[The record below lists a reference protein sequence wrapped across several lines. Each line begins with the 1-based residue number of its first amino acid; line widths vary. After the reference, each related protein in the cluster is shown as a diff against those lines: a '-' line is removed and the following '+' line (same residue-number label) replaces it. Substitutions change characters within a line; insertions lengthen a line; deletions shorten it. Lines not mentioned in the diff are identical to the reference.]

1 MLPGI
6 LLNNVADIRHSA
18 TLLKKGL
25 QHRLFPMNFAKL
37 FRTTFLQNT
46 TRRLFLTMFGYILIT
61 LVQS

>member
-6 LLNNVADIRHSA
+6 LLNNVADILHFS
-18 TLLKKGL
+18 TLLKKGIL
-25 QHRLFPMNFAKL
+25 HRRFPMNFAKL

-46 TRRLFLTMFGYILIT
+46 ARRLFLTMFGYILIT